1 MYMDLGGTPEGPLGN
16 GDPLEGG
23 FDHKKRD
30 PRRSYKGGLHYIGY
44 FTVHFPKAILYW
56 AEPIKEV
63 KRYQSQQKSTKEVVE
78 PIKEVA
84 EPTEEVD

>member
-23 FDHKKRD
+23 LEAKKGD

-63 KRYQSQQKSTKEVVE
+63 VEPIKEVVE
-78 PIKEVA
+78 PIKEVKRYQSQLKR
-84 EPTEEVD
+84 